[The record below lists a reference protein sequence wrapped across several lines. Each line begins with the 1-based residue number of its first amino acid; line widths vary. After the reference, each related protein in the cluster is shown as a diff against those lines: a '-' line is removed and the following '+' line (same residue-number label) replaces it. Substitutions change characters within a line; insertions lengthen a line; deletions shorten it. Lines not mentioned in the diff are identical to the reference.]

1 MPTAGNPTSTITL
14 ADIENAVN
22 KNLSSLVHGQS
33 YTLEQLAGSTFW
45 NSIPKQTRPH
55 LGQAF
60 RAKAG
65 RGELPVIYIDR
76 TTSNKALYEPK

>member
-1 MPTAGNPTSTITL
+1 MPTTSNPTSTITL

-22 KNLSSLVHGQS
+22 TNLSSLVHGQS
-33 YTLEQLAGSTFW
+33 YTLEQLVGSTFW
-45 NSIPKQTRPH
+45 NSIPTPARPN
-55 LGQAF
+55 LGHAF

-65 RGELPVIYIDR
+65 RDELPVIYIDR